1 MRPVAAEQP
10 VSFNAFWLP
19 QPPYTFLQECSAA
32 PEGSGSNVRWS
43 DLAGGHDLM
52 SAAKVSL
59 PPSAVPVLTLHPMV

>member
-19 QPPYTFLQECSAA
+19 EPPCTFLQERVDAMSD
-32 PEGSGSNVRWS
+32 GS

-52 SAAKVSL
+52 SAAKVST
-59 PPSAVPVLTLHPMV
+59 AH